1 MTLNQRKKTVASITI
16 YSSEGCPFCLKAK
29 SFLTERGIP
38 FEEMEARP
46 GSNAWKDM
54 QEKTGSSSLPQILI
68 RDEPIGGY
76 SDLVNLEA
84 TGELNQRLGLA
95 EQGPVSSLYDV
106 IIIGGGPAGLS
117 AAIYAAR
124 KVLKTLVISED
135 IGGQVTWTY
144 DVDNYL
150 GFSQIETADLVA
162 KFEEHVEKYGVEKL
176 IGVGVTALELTGKIK
191 NVTAADGKSYLG
203 KTVIIATGKRPRPLD
218 VPGEKELVGRGVTYC
233 STCDAPLF
241 ADLDVAV
248 AGGGNSAL
256 GAVID
261 LMKVAKKVYTI
272 SLTPLTGDQ
281 ILQDK
286 VTASPKV
293 EVFTEYQ
300 IQRIIGESA
309 VQGMEIAS
317 MKTGEVKRLDVQG
330 IIVEIGLLPNSEMA
344 IDTLKTNSIGEIVVD
359 SRCQTGVSG
368 VFACGDVTDVPF
380 KQVIV
385 AAGEGAKAAL
395 AAYDYIISQR

>member
-1 MTLNQRKKTVASITI
+1 MASVTI
-16 YSSEGCPFCLKAK
+16 YSTEGCPFCAKAK
-29 SFLTERGIP
+29 SFLTEREIR
-38 FEEMEARP
+38 FEEIEARP
-46 GSNAWKDM
+46 GSNAWREMKDR
-54 QEKTGSSSLPQILI
+54 TGSGSLPQILI
-68 RDEPIGGY
+68 GDEPVGGY

-84 TGELNQRLGLA
+84 TGELNKRLGLA
-95 EQGPVSSLYDV
+95 EPESVNPLYDV

-124 KVLKTLVISED
+124 KVLKTLLVSKD

-150 GFSQIETADLVA
+150 GFSQVETADLIA
-162 KFEEHVEKYGVEKL
+162 KFDEHVEKYGVEKL
-176 IGVGVTALELTGKIK
+176 VGVDVKALELTGKIK
-191 NVTAADGKSYLG
+191 KVITGDRTTYLT
-203 KTVIIATGKRPRPLD
+203 KTIIIATGKRPRPLD
-218 VPGEKELVGRGVTYC
+218 VPGEKELIGMGVTYC

-256 GAVID
+256 EAVID
-261 LMKVAKKVYTI
+261 LMKVARKVYMV

-286 VTASPKV
+286 VMSSPKV
-293 EVFTEYQ
+293 EVFAEHQ
-300 IQRIIGESA
+300 ILRIVGDSVVE
-309 VQGMEIAS
+309 GLEIKS
-317 MKTGEVKRLDVQG
+317 LKTGEPKKLTVAG
-330 IIVEIGLLPNSEMA
+330 IIVEIGLLPNSELVL
-344 IDTLKTNSIGEIVVD
+344 DTLETNRVGEIVID
-359 SRCQTGVSG
+359 SRCRTGVAG
-368 VFACGDVTDVPF
+368 VLACGDVTDVPF

-395 AAYDYIISQR
+395 SAYDYIINQR

>member
-1 MTLNQRKKTVASITI
+1 M
-16 YSSEGCPFCLKAK
+16 
-29 SFLTERGIP
+29 GIS
-38 FEEMEARP
+38 FEEIKAPP
-46 GSNAWKDM
+46 GSKAWKEM
-54 QEKTGSSSLPQILI
+54 QARTGSGSLPQILI
-68 RDEPIGGY
+68 GDKPVGGY

-84 TGELNQRLGLA
+84 AGELSKRLGLA
-95 EQGPVSSLYDV
+95 EKRPASPLYDV
-106 IIIGGGPAGLS
+106 IIIGGGPAALS

-124 KVLKTLVISED
+124 KVLKTLLVSKD

-150 GFSQIETADLVA
+150 GFSQIETADLIA
-162 KFEEHVEKYGVEKL
+162 KFEDHVQRYGVEKL
-176 IGVGVTALELTGKIK
+176 VGIEVKALDLTGKIK
-191 NVTAADGKSYLG
+191 KVNTGEGKAYLA

-218 VPGEKELVGRGVTYC
+218 VPGEKELIGMGVTYC

-261 LMKVAKKVYTI
+261 LMKVARKVYMV
-272 SLTPLTGDQ
+272 SLTPLTGDEM
-281 ILQDK
+281 LQDK
-286 VTASPKV
+286 VMGSPKV
-293 EVFTEYQ
+293 DVFTEHK
-300 IQRIIGESA
+300 ILRIVGESA
-309 VQGMEIAS
+309 VEAIEIES
-317 MKTGEVKRLDVQG
+317 LNTGEARRLGVAG
-330 IIVEIGLLPNSEMA
+330 IIVEIGLLPNSELVV
-344 IDTLKTNSIGEIVVD
+344 DTLETNRIGEIVID
-359 SRCQTGVSG
+359 SRCRTGVSG

-395 AAYDYIISQR
+395 SAYDYIITQR

>member
-1 MTLNQRKKTVASITI
+1 MAAVIV
-16 YSSEGCPFCLKAK
+16 YSTDGCPFCEKAK
-29 SFLTERGIP
+29 SFLAERGIE
-38 FEEMEARP
+38 FEEIETSH
-46 GSNAWKDM
+46 GSAAWKQM
-54 QEKTGSSSLPQILI
+54 KEKTGSGSLPQILI
-68 RDEPIGGY
+68 GDQPVGGY

-84 TGELNQRLGLA
+84 TGELSKRLGLTQA
-95 EQGPVSSLYDV
+95 GPVSALYDV

-124 KVLKTLVISED
+124 KVLKTLVVTKD

-150 GFSQIETADLVA
+150 GFSQVETADLIA
-162 KFEEHVEKYGVEKL
+162 KFEEHVQKYGVEKL
-176 IGVGVTALELTGKIK
+176 VGVDVKALDLTGKIK
-191 NVTAADGKSYLG
+191 KVITGEGKTFLG
-203 KTVIIATGKRPRPLD
+203 KTVIVATGKRPRLLD
-218 VPGEKELVGRGVTYC
+218 IPGEKEFLGMGVTYC

-256 GAVID
+256 EAGID
-261 LMKVAKKVYTI
+261 LIKVARKVYMV

-286 VTASPKV
+286 VMSSPKV
-293 EVFTEYQ
+293 EVFTEYD
-300 IQRIIGESA
+300 ILRIVGESS
-309 VQGMEIAS
+309 VEGMEIKS
-317 MKTGEVKRLDVQG
+317 LKTGEAKRLSVAG
-330 IIVEIGLLPNSEMA
+330 IIIEIGLLPNSDLVL
-344 IDTLKTNSIGEIVVD
+344 DTLETNSIGEIVID
-359 SRCQTGVSG
+359 SRCRTGVSG

-395 AAYDYIISQR
+395 SAYDYIINQR

>member
-1 MTLNQRKKTVASITI
+1 MADVTL
-16 YSSEGCPFCLKAK
+16 YSTEGCPFCAKAK
-29 SFLTERGIP
+29 SFLAKRGIH
-38 FEEMEARP
+38 FEEIEAP
-46 GSNAWKDM
+46 VGTKAWKEM
-54 QEKTGSSSLPQILI
+54 REKTGNGSIPQILMGE
-68 RDEPIGGY
+68 RSVGGY
-76 SDLVNLEA
+76 GDLVNLEA
-84 TGELNQRLGLA
+84 TGELHQKLGLDQ
-95 EQGPVSSLYDV
+95 QGSAPPLHDV

-124 KVLKTLVISED
+124 KVLKTLLVSND

-150 GFSQIETADLVA
+150 GFSQIDTADLIA
-162 KFEEHVEKYGVEKL
+162 KFEQHVQKYGVEKL
-176 IGVGVTALELTGKIK
+176 VGVEVKALELTGKIK
-191 NVTAADGKSYLG
+191 KVIAGDGKVYNA
-203 KTVIIATGKRPRPLD
+203 KTVIIATGKRPRPLG
-218 VPGEKELVGRGVTYC
+218 VPGEKELIGMGVTYC

-256 GAVID
+256 EAVID
-261 LMKVAKKVYTI
+261 LMKVARKVYMV

-286 VTASPKV
+286 VMGSPKV
-293 EVFTEYQ
+293 EVFTEYE
-300 IQRIIGESA
+300 ILRIVGDSA
-309 VQGMEIAS
+309 VEGLEIKS
-317 MKTGEVKRLDVQG
+317 LKTGEAKKLNVTG
-330 IIVEIGLLPNSEMA
+330 IIVEIGLLPQSELVV
-344 IDTLKTNSIGEIVVD
+344 DTMETNRIGEIVID
-359 SRCQTGVSG
+359 SRCRTGVAG

-395 AAYDYIISQR
+395 SAYDYIINQR

>member
-1 MTLNQRKKTVASITI
+1 M
-16 YSSEGCPFCLKAK
+16 
-29 SFLTERGIP
+29 GIS
-38 FEEMEARP
+38 FEEIEAP
-46 GSNAWKDM
+46 LGSKAWKEM
-54 QEKTGSSSLPQILI
+54 RARTGSSSLPQILI
-68 RDEPIGGY
+68 GDEPVGGY

-84 TGELNQRLGLA
+84 TGELNKRLGLA
-95 EQGPVSSLYDV
+95 EPESVAPLYDV

-124 KVLKTLVISED
+124 KVLKTLLVSKD

-150 GFSQIETADLVA
+150 GFSQVETADLIA
-162 KFEEHVEKYGVEKL
+162 KFEEHVQKYSVEELVGAEVKALKL
-176 IGVGVTALELTGKIK
+176 AGKIK
-191 NVTAADGKSYLG
+191 KVVTDDGKTYLA
-203 KTVIIATGKRPRPLD
+203 KTIIIATGKRPRPLN
-218 VPGEKELVGRGVTYC
+218 VPGEKELIGMGVTYC

-256 GAVID
+256 EAVID
-261 LMKVAKKVYTI
+261 LMKVARKVYMV
-272 SLTPLTGDQ
+272 SLTPLTGDE

-286 VTASPKV
+286 VMTSPKV
-293 EVFTEYQ
+293 EVFSEHQ
-300 IQRIIGESA
+300 ILRIVGDSTVEA
-309 VQGMEIAS
+309 LEIKS
-317 MKTGEVKRLDVQG
+317 LKTGEAKRLAVAG
-330 IIVEIGLLPNSEMA
+330 IIVEIGLLPNSQLVL
-344 IDTLKTNSIGEIVVD
+344 DTLETNRVGEIVID
-359 SRCQTGVSG
+359 SRCRTGVAG

-395 AAYDYIISQR
+395 SAYDYIINQR